1 MFFNLGVSKP
11 ILNYVIFCH
20 QEDSNWPLEE
30 GKKVKDKFDEIFDS
44 QKYKNC
50 LNNIRDIRISHKI
63 ATNNHL
69 ALLVLYDKM
78 FDVSQTSETCRRC
91 QMLTRFHRTNND
103 EARPSQTWE

>member
-1 MFFNLGVSKP
+1 MFFSLGVSKP

-50 LNNIRDIRISHKI
+50 LNNIREIRKLEKD
-63 ATNNHL
+63 NL
-69 ALLVLYDKM
+69 KM
-78 FDVSQTSETCRRC
+78 ESINMGHFRSNILFPT
-91 QMLTRFHRTNND
+91 L
-103 EARPSQTWE
+103 